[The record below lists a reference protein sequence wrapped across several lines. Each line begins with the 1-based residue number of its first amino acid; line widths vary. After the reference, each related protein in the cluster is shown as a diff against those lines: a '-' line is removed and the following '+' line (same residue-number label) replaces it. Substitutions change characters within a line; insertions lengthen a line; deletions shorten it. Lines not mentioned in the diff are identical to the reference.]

1 MRRRECIRVA
11 RVVVVL
17 VRDKDRAQRRRRNTQ
32 ALESAL
38 ELFGRKPAIE

>member
-17 VRDKDRAQRRRRNTQ
+17 VRDEDRAQRRRRNAQ
-32 ALESAL
+32 ALESPL